1 MARAYHRQNDCSIFR
16 MTRVLLVED
25 SVYVLCVL
33 QMELEWMGYQVD
45 AVPDANAALAVAQ
58 RTCPDVIVSDLLM
71 PEMDGFEFIK
81 RIRQIPKLA
90 SIPAI
95 ALTGAGVDKD
105 VQQALA
111 FGFTAHMTKP
121 IEAGELENRIEQLTS
136 PRLQRMAG

>member
-1 MARAYHRQNDCSIFR
+1 
-16 MTRVLLVED
+16 
-25 SVYVLCVL
+25 
-33 QMELEWMGYQVD
+33 MGYQVD